1 MGKRFMISLMI
12 CLAVFSVVNA
22 ERTTTAYEKTINVH
36 DSLGSTPQTAPEVP
50 HFAAA
55 ASLRFSMLID
65 YIYEK
70 AGVILAYRH
79 PPVKKP
85 PAKYPR
91 QAAKSYHYTSV
102 IHKPWRLQYA

>member
-1 MGKRFMISLMI
+1 MSYRVRLTETAKQDLREIAFYIADQAKDKEI
-12 CLAVFSVVNA
+12 ARNFVN
-22 ERTTTAYEKTINVH
+22 E
-36 DSLGSTPQTAPEVP
+36 
-50 HFAAA
+50 
-55 ASLRFSMLID
+55 LR
-65 YIYEK
+65 
-70 AGVILAYRH
+70 VILAYRH